1 MLADTAGCWTLDAD
15 GTWHRRRPA
24 DGDAPFSSQAA
35 LMERAVAVADG
46 EARGDRREAAA
57 ERRLVR
63 RPQPGKPGARA
74 TGAT

>member
-1 MLADTAGCWTLDAD
+1 MAT
-15 GTWHRRRPA
+15 P
-24 DGDAPFSSQAA
+24 PFSSQAA